1 MIAYAIIA
9 ACLLIFLNL
18 VPRIN
23 DMHGH
28 VSWTDKRSVVRFLG
42 LCFTGLACLWVSL
55 TIVTPMHAGQDY
67 ALLMLLLG
75 VAATWSTSPSIG
87 KNWLD
92 YLFKSGECNYKRR
105 ASDKIPPSKL

>member
-1 MIAYAIIA
+1 MIEYAIIA

-28 VSWTDKRSVVRFLG
+28 VSWTDKRSLVRFIG
-42 LCFTGLACLWVSL
+42 LCCTGLACLWVTL
-55 TIVTPMHAGQDY
+55 TIMTPVHTGQDY

-75 VAATWSTSPSIG
+75 TAATWSTSPSIS
-87 KNWLD
+87 KNAFD
-92 YLFKSGECNYKRR
+92 YIFQSGSIQHNRR